1 MENLRERINFNLV
14 NNAKDYV
21 RYISKL
27 SFVSKKIFNKI
38 FFAIHEIKP
47 VLVLNKQVYV
57 GFIILDLSKY
67 LMYEF
72 HYKYIKSKF
81 NANLLFTDTDSLVY
95 EIKTEVVYKD
105 FLENKNLFDFS
116 DYSLNSKFF
125 DPVNKRLLVK

>member
-47 VLVLNKQVYV
+47 VLALNEQVYV
-57 GFIILDLSKY
+57 EFIILDLSKY